1 LNIYK
6 NRKIVLLF
14 ISPVIIGLSIF
25 VYYPLIQT
33 ILGSLFEWM
42 SYSPEHKWVGLHN
55 YVSVFTNKGFG
66 RILFNNSIYAVIS
79 VICQVGI
86 SMVLAACLEEMFMRK
101 FQGFFRTVLFLPSLI
116 SMSVIALLWKCI
128 FNPNNGLINTFLIS
142 VLGVTNLP
150 TWLGDEQLA
159 IFCCIFI
166 SQWQYVGYC
175 VLLDL
180 IGIQKI
186 PQEIYESAVIDGA
199 GSIKKFFYITLPM
212 GKESILV
219 TSILTLVGSYKIFTE
234 IQVLTGGGPGRASE
248 VLATAMYRAA
258 FVNDEM
264 GVASAYA
271 VIIFTITLVLSLVQ
285 MKVSNTGKEADL

>member
-1 LNIYK
+1 MYK

>member
-1 LNIYK
+1 MNIYK

>member
-1 LNIYK
+1 M
-6 NRKIVLLF
+6 
-14 ISPVIIGLSIF
+14 IIGLSIF